1 MSRSLWWGVIKST
14 ISKGLYH
21 SFDFDYNYNNRDI
34 SRFLKKIKHLRN
46 VKLISNLSVNK
57 EVNAVTCTAIL
68 TEVSSDEARLR
79 MYSCTMSS
87 TGPDSI
93 HIDK

>member
-1 MSRSLWWGVIKST
+1 MFLVLWVDHYGGVWSNQLYPKGFIIAL
-14 ISKGLYH
+14 ISI
-21 SFDFDYNYNNRDI
+21 YNYNNRDI

-46 VKLISNLSVNK
+46 VKLSSNLSVNK

-79 MYSCTMSS
+79 M
-87 TGPDSI
+87 
-93 HIDK
+93 